1 MKYTYKIS
9 EHANSEIFSGLKSD
23 IGYLYPEFVF
33 EKEIKD
39 ADGSR
44 TDFFRC
50 EETGENIAAE
60 LSYANN
66 NIVLTADIAMPELA
80 EKYKIDKSEAREND
94 NGISFEGISFDFKG
108 IIRALFCTS
117 LGIKLF
123 AVPLALIV
131 LSAGYAIIWDGGDMY
146 GVWISIFSAVGLL
159 YVNILYCGGL
169 FAIPTAALAWWL
181 AVKKNNLSYKAPLF
195 IFMIFSELHLLIFYY
210 YGLNVIRADDLDDLF
225 FTVLYLIYMAPYVIA
240 VMYLYLLPVIIA
252 DEVVS
257 RKHKKIY
264 GKRAKGWQSAIW
276 WSGTVVAMC
285 AVFIAFVAVSSNIE
299 NSKVQDIAVEESV
312 STYEVIDPLLEKHE
326 KAMRTV
332 ADYAAEHNY
341 YDWYCCP
348 DESVKDEWQ
357 ELFGDESEYI
367 FSYYMFD
374 DYDSPCFCV
383 HINGEGRGRY
393 DIRFEGEDIYVNE
406 GLFNREEVGFSV

>member
-9 EHANSEIFSGLKSD
+9 EHANSEIFSGLKKD
-23 IGYLYPEFVF
+23 IDYLYPEFVF

-94 NGISFEGISFDFKG
+94 RGISFDFKG
-108 IIRALFCTS
+108 IIRALFCTPF
-117 LGIKLF
+117 GIKLF
-123 AVPLALIV
+123 VVPLALIV

-146 GVWISIFSAVGLL
+146 GVWISIFSVVGLL
-159 YVNILYCGGL
+159 YVSILYCGGL

-210 YGLNVIRADDLDDLF
+210 YGLNDIRADDLGDLF
-225 FTVLYLIYMAPYVIA
+225 FAVMYFIYMVPYVLA

-264 GKRAKGWQSAIW
+264 GKRAKGRQSAIW
-276 WSGTVVAMC
+276 WGGTAAAML
-285 AVFIAFVAVSSNIE
+285 AVLIVFGAVSSYIE
-299 NSKVQDIAVEESV
+299 NSKVQDIAVEESI

-332 ADYAAEHNY
+332 SDYAAEHSY

-357 ELFGDESEYI
+357 ELFVDDSEYI
-367 FSYYMFD
+367 FSYCMLD
-374 DYDSPCFCV
+374 CYDSPCFCV

-393 DIRFEGEDIYVNE
+393 DIRFEDEEIYVNDE
-406 GLFNREEVGFSV
+406 LFNKEEVGFSV

>member
-9 EHANSEIFSGLKSD
+9 THANSEIFAKLKND
-23 IGYLYPEFVF
+23 IKEFYPDFKF

-39 ADGSR
+39 ADGSC

-66 NIVLTADIAMPELA
+66 NIVLTADMAMPELA
-80 EKYKIDKSEAREND
+80 DKYKIDKSEAREND

-108 IIRALFCTS
+108 IIRALFCTP

-146 GVWISIFSAVGLL
+146 GVWISIFSAVGLIC
-159 YVNILYCGGL
+159 VSILYCGGL

-210 YGLNVIRADDLDDLF
+210 YDLNVIRADDLDDMF
-225 FTVLYLIYMAPYVIA
+225 FTVLYLIYMAPYVLA

-264 GKRAKGWQSAIW
+264 GKRAKGRQSAIW
-276 WSGTVVAMC
+276 WGGTAAAML
-285 AVFIAFVAVSSNIE
+285 AVLIVFGAVSSYIE
-299 NSKVQDIAVEESV
+299 NSKVQDIAVEESI

-332 ADYAAEHNY
+332 SDYAAEHSY

-357 ELFGDESEYI
+357 ELFVDDSEYI
-367 FSYYMFD
+367 FSYYMLD
-374 DYDSPCFCV
+374 CYDSPCFCV
-383 HINGEGRGRY
+383 HINGEGRGSY
-393 DIRFEGEDIYVNE
+393 DIRFEGEEIYVN
-406 GLFNREEVGFSV
+406 GKLFTKEEVGFSV

>member
-9 EHANSEIFSGLKSD
+9 EHANSEVFSGLKSD

-50 EETGENIAAE
+50 ERTGENIAAE

-80 EKYKIDKSEAREND
+80 DKYKIDKSEAREKD
-94 NGISFEGISFDFKG
+94 SGISFDFKG
-108 IIRALFCTS
+108 IIRALFCTP

-123 AVPLALIV
+123 VVPLALLV
-131 LSAGYAIIWDGGDMY
+131 LFLVY
-146 GVWISIFSAVGLL
+146 GLFWGSWRL
-159 YVNILYCGGL
+159 YEVFASVFAALELICVSVLYCGGL
-169 FAIPTAALAWWL
+169 FVIPTAALAWWL

-210 YGLNVIRADDLDDLF
+210 YGLNDIRADDLGDLF
-225 FTVLYLIYMAPYVIA
+225 FAVMYFIYMVPYVLAVLYLS
-240 VMYLYLLPVIIA
+240 LLPIIIA

-276 WSGTVVAMC
+276 WGGTAAAMF
-285 AVFIAFVAVSSNIE
+285 AVLIVFGAVSSYIE
-299 NSKVQDIAVEESV
+299 ISKVQDIAVEESV

-393 DIRFEGEDIYVNE
+393 DIRFEGEDIYVNDE
-406 GLFNREEVGFSV
+406 LFNEEEVGFSV

>member
-9 EHANSEIFSGLKSD
+9 EHANSEMFSGLKSD

-146 GVWISIFSAVGLL
+146 GVWISIFSVVGLL
-159 YVNILYCGGL
+159 YVSILYCGGL
-169 FAIPTAALAWWL
+169 FAIPTALVAWRL

-195 IFMIFSELHLLIFYY
+195 VFMIFSELHLLIFYCHGFS
-210 YGLNVIRADDLDDLF
+210 GLYIDDLAWIASSIL
-225 FTVLYLIYMAPYVIA
+225 LNLPYVLI
-240 VMYLYLLPVIIA
+240 MLYFFLLPVIIA
-252 DEVVS
+252 DEIVS

-264 GKRAKGWQSAIW
+264 GKRAEGWQSAIW
-276 WSGTVVAMC
+276 WGGTVVAMC
-285 AVFIAFVAVSSNIE
+285 AVLIVFGAVSSYIE
-299 NSKVQDIAVEESV
+299 ISKVQDIAAEESI

-332 ADYAAEHNY
+332 SDYAAEYNY

-348 DESVKDEWQ
+348 DESVKEEWQ
-357 ELFGDESEYI
+357 ELFVDESEYI
-367 FSYYMFD
+367 FHYRLD
-374 DYDSPCFCV
+374 DYDSPSFSV
-383 HINGEGRGRY
+383 YINGEGRGRY
-393 DIRFEGEDIYVNE
+393 DIRFEGEEIYVNE

>member
-80 EKYKIDKSEAREND
+80 EKYKIDKAGSREND
-94 NGISFEGISFDFKG
+94 NNISFEGIRFDFMG
-108 IIRALFCTS
+108 IIHALFCTS
-117 LGIKLF
+117 LGIKFF

-131 LSAGYAIIWDGGDMY
+131 LAAGYSIFWDNGDMY
-146 GVWISIFSAVGLL
+146 AVLTSISSAVLGI
-159 YVNILYCGGL
+159 YESALYCGGL
-169 FAIPTAALAWWL
+169 LIIPTIILALWL
-181 AVKKNNLSYKAPLF
+181 AESKDDLRYKAPLP
-195 IFMIFSELHLLIFYY
+195 IFMVFAELHLLIFYCHEFS
-210 YGLNVIRADDLDDLF
+210 GIRVGDLLF
-225 FTVLYLIYMAPYVIA
+225 IVPYLILVAPYILL
-240 VMYLYLLPVIIA
+240 MLYFFLLPVIIA
-252 DEVVS
+252 DECIS
-257 RKHKKIY
+257 GKHKKIY
-264 GKRAKGWQSAIW
+264 GKRAKGRRSAVW
-276 WSGTVVAMC
+276 WSGTAAAML
-285 AVFIAFVAVSSNIE
+285 AVLIVFCGISSYIE
-299 NSKVQDIAVEESV
+299 NSKEQQIAAEESI

-332 ADYAAEHNY
+332 ADYAKEHDY

-406 GLFNREEVGFSV
+406 GLFNREEVGFTV

>member
-23 IGYLYPEFVF
+23 IGYLYPEFVI

-80 EKYKIDKSEAREND
+80 EKYKIDKSEAREKD
-94 NGISFEGISFDFKG
+94 RGISFDFKG
-108 IIRALFCTS
+108 TMRALFCTP

-123 AVPLALIV
+123 AVPLALLV
-131 LSAGYAIIWDGGDMY
+131 LLFVYSLFDGG
-146 GVWISIFSAVGLL
+146 WGLYEVFAIAAAAMEL
-159 YVNILYCGGL
+159 ICVSVLYCGGL
-169 FAIPTAALAWWL
+169 LVIPTAALAWWL

-210 YGLNVIRADDLDDLF
+210 YDLNVIRADDLDDLF
-225 FTVLYLIYMAPYVIA
+225 FTVLYFIYMAPYVLA
-240 VMYLYLLPVIIA
+240 VVYLFFLPIIIA

-276 WSGTVVAMC
+276 WSGTVVVMF
-285 AVFIAFVAVSSNIE
+285 AVLVVFGEVCSYIE
-299 NSKVQDIAVEESV
+299 NSKKQDIAVEESI

-332 ADYAAEHNY
+332 SDYAAEHSY

-348 DESVKDEWQ
+348 DESVKDEWL
-357 ELFGDESEYI
+357 ELFIDESEYI
-367 FSYYMFD
+367 FYYRLD
-374 DYDSPCFCV
+374 DYDSPSFSV
-383 HINGEGRGRY
+383 YINGEGSY
-393 DIRFEGEDIYVNE
+393 DIRFEGEEIYVNGE
-406 GLFNREEVGFSV
+406 LFNKEEVGFSV

>member
-9 EHANSEIFSGLKSD
+9 EHANSEVFSGLKSD

-44 TDFFRC
+44 TDFFHC

-60 LSYANN
+60 FSYANN

-80 EKYKIDKSEAREND
+80 EKYKIDKSQAREND
-94 NGISFEGISFDFKG
+94 RGISFDFKG
-108 IIRALFCTS
+108 IIRALFCTP

-123 AVPLALIV
+123 VVPLALLV
-131 LSAGYAIIWDGGDMY
+131 LFLVY
-146 GVWISIFSAVGLL
+146 GLFWGSWRL
-159 YVNILYCGGL
+159 YEVFASVFAALELICVSVLYCGGL
-169 FAIPTAALAWWL
+169 FVIPTAALAWWL

-210 YGLNVIRADDLDDLF
+210 YGLNDIRADDLGDLF
-225 FTVLYLIYMAPYVIA
+225 FAVMYFIYMVPYVLAVLYLS
-240 VMYLYLLPVIIA
+240 LLPIIIA

-276 WSGTVVAMC
+276 WGGTAAAMF
-285 AVFIAFVAVSSNIE
+285 AVLIVFGAVSSYIE
-299 NSKVQDIAVEESV
+299 ISKVQDIAVEESV

-393 DIRFEGEDIYVNE
+393 DIRFEGEDIYVNDE
-406 GLFNREEVGFSV
+406 LFNEEEVGFSV

>member
-39 ADGSR
+39 ADGSC

-66 NIVLTADIAMPELA
+66 NIVLTADMAMPELA

-94 NGISFEGISFDFKG
+94 NGISFEGIGFDFKG

-195 IFMIFSELHLLIFYY
+195 IFMIFSELHLLIFYCHGFS
-210 YGLNVIRADDLDDLF
+210 GLYIDDLAWIASSIL
-225 FTVLYLIYMAPYVIA
+225 LNLPYVLI
-240 VMYLYLLPVIIA
+240 MLYFFLLPVIIA
-252 DEVVS
+252 DEIVS

-276 WSGTVVAMC
+276 WGGTMVAMC
-285 AVFIAFVAVSSNIE
+285 AVLIVFGAVSSYIE
-299 NSKVQDIAVEESV
+299 ISKVQDIAAEESI

-332 ADYAAEHNY
+332 SDYAAEYNY

-348 DESVKDEWQ
+348 DESVKEEWQ
-357 ELFGDESEYI
+357 ELFVDESEYI
-367 FSYYMFD
+367 FHYRLD
-374 DYDSPCFCV
+374 DYDSPSFSV
-383 HINGEGRGRY
+383 YINGEGRGRY
-393 DIRFEGEDIYVNE
+393 DIRFEGEEIYVNE

>member
-9 EHANSEIFSGLKSD
+9 EHANSEIFSGLKRD
-23 IGYLYPEFVF
+23 IEYLYPEFVF

-39 ADGSR
+39 ADGSC

-66 NIVLTADIAMPELA
+66 NIVLTADIAMPELV

-94 NGISFEGISFDFKG
+94 NNISFEGIRFDFMG
-108 IIRALFCTS
+108 IIHALFCTS
-117 LGIKLF
+117 LGIKFF

-131 LSAGYAIIWDGGDMY
+131 LAAGYSIFWDNGDMY
-146 GVWISIFSAVGLL
+146 AVLTSISSAVLGI
-159 YVNILYCGGL
+159 YESALYCGGL
-169 FAIPTAALAWWL
+169 LIIPTIILALWL
-181 AVKKNNLSYKAPLF
+181 AESKDDLRYKAPLPV
-195 IFMIFSELHLLIFYY
+195 FMVFAELHLLIFYCHEFS
-210 YGLNVIRADDLDDLF
+210 GIRVGDLLF
-225 FTVLYLIYMAPYVIA
+225 IVPYLILAAPYVLL
-240 VMYLYLLPVIIA
+240 MLYFFLLPVIIA
-252 DEVVS
+252 DECIS
-257 RKHKKIY
+257 GKHKKIY
-264 GKRAKGWQSAIW
+264 VKRAKGWQSAIW
-276 WSGTVVAMC
+276 WSGTAAAML
-285 AVFIAFVAVSSNIE
+285 AVLIVFCGISSYIE
-299 NSKVQDIAVEESV
+299 NSKEQQITAEESV

-406 GLFNREEVGFSV
+406 GLFNREEVGFTV

>member
-9 EHANSEIFSGLKSD
+9 EHANSEIFSGLKKD
-23 IGYLYPEFVF
+23 IEYLYPEFVF
-33 EKEIKD
+33 EKEIQD

-80 EKYKIDKSEAREND
+80 DKYKIDKSEAREND
-94 NGISFEGISFDFKG
+94 RGISFDFMG
-108 IIRALFCTS
+108 IIRALFCTP

-123 AVPLALIV
+123 VVPLALLV
-131 LSAGYAIIWDGGDMY
+131 LFLVYSLFWGSWWLYEVFAS
-146 GVWISIFSAVGLL
+146 VFAVVELIC
-159 YVNILYCGGL
+159 VSVLYCGGL
-169 FAIPTAALAWWL
+169 FVIPTAALAWWL

-210 YGLNVIRADDLDDLF
+210 YGLNDIRADDLYDLF
-225 FTVLYLIYMAPYVIA
+225 FAVKYFIYMVPYILA
-240 VMYLYLLPVIIA
+240 VMYLYLLPIIIA

-276 WSGTVVAMC
+276 WSGTVVAMY
-285 AVFIAFVAVSSNIE
+285 AVFIAFVAVSSYIE

-332 ADYAAEHNY
+332 ADYAA
-341 YDWYCCP
+341 
-348 DESVKDEWQ
+348 
-357 ELFGDESEYI
+357 
-367 FSYYMFD
+367 
-374 DYDSPCFCV
+374 
-383 HINGEGRGRY
+383 
-393 DIRFEGEDIYVNE
+393 
-406 GLFNREEVGFSV
+406 

>member
-80 EKYKIDKSEAREND
+80 DKYKINKSEAREND
-94 NGISFEGISFDFKG
+94 RGISFDFKG
-108 IIRALFCTS
+108 IIRALFCTP

-123 AVPLALIV
+123 VVPLALLVLFLVYDLFGGGGVYGIFAIV
-131 LSAGYAIIWDGGDMY
+131 SA
-146 GVWISIFSAVGLL
+146 AVGLL

-210 YGLNVIRADDLDDLF
+210 YDLNVIRADDLEDLF
-225 FTVLYLIYMAPYVIA
+225 FTVLYLIYMAPYVLA
-240 VMYLYLLPVIIA
+240 VMYLYLLPIIIA

-264 GKRAKGWQSAIW
+264 GKRTKGWQSAIW
-276 WSGTVVAMC
+276 WGGTVVAMC
-285 AVFIAFVAVSSNIE
+285 AVFIAFVAVSSYIE

-393 DIRFEGEDIYVNE
+393 DIRFEGEAIYVNDE
-406 GLFNREEVGFSV
+406 LFNKEEVGFTV

>member
-1 MKYTYKIS
+1 MKFTYKIS
-9 EHANSEIFSGLKSD
+9 EHANSEVFSGLKSD

-50 EETGENIAAE
+50 ERTGENIAAE

-80 EKYKIDKSEAREND
+80 DKYKIDKSEAREKD
-94 NGISFEGISFDFKG
+94 SGISFDFKG
-108 IIRALFCTS
+108 IIRALFCTPF
-117 LGIKLF
+117 GIKLF
-123 AVPLALIV
+123 AVPLALAV
-131 LSAGYAIIWDGGDMY
+131 LAFIHSGILWGIWYLYGILESVSLSVLGMY
-146 GVWISIFSAVGLL
+146 GSVI
-159 YVNILYCGGL
+159 YCGGL
-169 FAIPTAALAWWL
+169 FIIPTIALAFWL
-181 AVKKNNLSYKAPLF
+181 AVKKDNLSYKVPLF
-195 IFMIFSELHLLIFYY
+195 VFMVFSEVHLLIFYFY
-210 YGLNVIRADDLDDLF
+210 EFSGIRVGDLIF
-225 FTVLYLIYMAPYVIA
+225 IVPYLIWAAPYVLL
-240 VMYLYLLPVIIA
+240 VLYIFLLPVIIA
-252 DEVVS
+252 DECVS

-276 WSGTVVAMC
+276 WGGTAAAMF
-285 AVFIAFVAVSSNIE
+285 AVLIVFGAVSSYIE
-299 NSKVQDIAVEESV
+299 NSKVQDIAVEESI

-332 ADYAAEHNY
+332 SDYAAEHSY

-357 ELFGDESEYI
+357 ELFVDDSEYI
-367 FSYYMFD
+367 F
-374 DYDSPCFCV
+374 DYKLIDCGSPNFCV
-383 HINGEGRGRY
+383 YINGEGGGRY
-393 DIRFEGEDIYVNE
+393 DIRFEDEEIYVNDE
-406 GLFNREEVGFSV
+406 LFNKEEVGFSV

>member
-80 EKYKIDKSEAREND
+80 EKYKIDKAGFREND
-94 NGISFEGISFDFKG
+94 NNISFEGIRFDFMG
-108 IIRALFCTS
+108 IIHALFCTS
-117 LGIKLF
+117 LGIKFF

-131 LSAGYAIIWDGGDMY
+131 LAAGYSIFWDNGDMY
-146 GVWISIFSAVGLL
+146 AVLTSISSAVLGI
-159 YVNILYCGGL
+159 YESALYCGGL
-169 FAIPTAALAWWL
+169 LIIPTIILALWL
-181 AVKKNNLSYKAPLF
+181 AESKDDLRYKAPLP
-195 IFMIFSELHLLIFYY
+195 IFMVFAELHLLIFYCHEFS
-210 YGLNVIRADDLDDLF
+210 GIRVGDLLF
-225 FTVLYLIYMAPYVIA
+225 IVPYLILVAPYILL
-240 VMYLYLLPVIIA
+240 MLYFFLLPVIIA
-252 DEVVS
+252 DECIS
-257 RKHKKIY
+257 EKHKKIY
-264 GKRAKGWQSAIW
+264 GKRAKGRRSAVW
-276 WSGTVVAMC
+276 WSGTAAAML
-285 AVFIAFVAVSSNIE
+285 AVLIVFCGISSYIE
-299 NSKVQDIAVEESV
+299 NSKVQDIAVEESI
-312 STYEVIDPLLEKHE
+312 STYEVIGPLLEKHE

-383 HINGEGRGRY
+383 HINGEGRGHY

-406 GLFNREEVGFSV
+406 GLFNREEVGFTV

>member
-39 ADGSR
+39 ADGSC

-80 EKYKIDKSEAREND
+80 DKYKIDKSEAREND
-94 NGISFEGISFDFKG
+94 RGISFDFKG
-108 IIRALFCTS
+108 IIRALFCTP

-123 AVPLALIV
+123 VVPLALLV
-131 LSAGYAIIWDGGDMY
+131 LFLVYSLFWGSWWLYEVFAS
-146 GVWISIFSAVGLL
+146 VFAVVELIC
-159 YVNILYCGGL
+159 VSVLYCGGL
-169 FAIPTAALAWWL
+169 FVIPTAALAWWL

-210 YGLNVIRADDLDDLF
+210 YGLNDIRADDLYDLF
-225 FTVLYLIYMAPYVIA
+225 FAVKYFIYMVPYLLA

-276 WSGTVVAMC
+276 WSGTVVAMY
-285 AVFIAFVAVSSNIE
+285 AVLIAFGAVSSYIE
-299 NSKVQDIAVEESV
+299 ISKVQDIAVEESI

-332 ADYAAEHNY
+332 ADYAAEYNY

-367 FSYYMFD
+367 FHYKLD
-374 DYDSPCFCV
+374 DYDSPSFCV
-383 HINGEGRGRY
+383 YINGEGRGRY
-393 DIRFEGEDIYVNE
+393 DIRFEGEDIYVNDE
-406 GLFNREEVGFSV
+406 LFNREEVGFTV

>member
-9 EHANSEIFSGLKSD
+9 EHANSEVFSGLKSD

-80 EKYKIDKSEAREND
+80 DKYKIDKSEAREKD
-94 NGISFEGISFDFKG
+94 SGISFDFKG
-108 IIRALFCTS
+108 IIRALFCTPF
-117 LGIKLF
+117 GIKLF
-123 AVPLALIV
+123 VVPLALLV
-131 LSAGYAIIWDGGDMY
+131 LFLVY
-146 GVWISIFSAVGLL
+146 GLFWGSWRL
-159 YVNILYCGGL
+159 YEVFASVFAALELICVSVLYCGGL
-169 FAIPTAALAWWL
+169 FVIPTAALAWWL

-210 YGLNVIRADDLDDLF
+210 YGLNDIRADDLGDLF
-225 FTVLYLIYMAPYVIA
+225 FAVMYFIYMVPYVLAVLYLS
-240 VMYLYLLPVIIA
+240 LLPIIIA

-276 WSGTVVAMC
+276 WGGTAAAMF
-285 AVFIAFVAVSSNIE
+285 AVLIVFGAVSSYIE
-299 NSKVQDIAVEESV
+299 NSKVQDIAAEESI

-332 ADYAAEHNY
+332 SDYAAEHSY

-357 ELFGDESEYI
+357 ELFVDDSEYI
-367 FSYYMFD
+367 FSYYMLD
-374 DYDSPCFCV
+374 CYDSPCFCV

-393 DIRFEGEDIYVNE
+393 DIRFEDEEIYVNDE
-406 GLFNREEVGFSV
+406 LFNKEEVGFSV

>member
-1 MKYTYKIS
+1 
-9 EHANSEIFSGLKSD
+9 
-23 IGYLYPEFVF
+23 
-33 EKEIKD
+33 
-39 ADGSR
+39 
-44 TDFFRC
+44 
-50 EETGENIAAE
+50 
-60 LSYANN
+60 
-66 NIVLTADIAMPELA
+66 MPELA

-94 NGISFEGISFDFKG
+94 RGISFDFKG
-108 IIRALFCTS
+108 IIRALFCTP

-123 AVPLALIV
+123 VVPLALLVLFLVYGLFWGSGGLYGIFAIV
-131 LSAGYAIIWDGGDMY
+131 ST
-146 GVWISIFSAVGLL
+146 AVGLL

-210 YGLNVIRADDLDDLF
+210 YDLNVIRADDLDDLF
-225 FTVLYLIYMAPYVIA
+225 LTVLYLIYYMAPYVLA

-285 AVFIAFVAVSSNIE
+285 AVFIAFVAISSYIE
-299 NSKVQDIAVEESV
+299 ISKVQDIAVEESV

-332 ADYAAEHNY
+332 SDYAAEHNY

>member
-9 EHANSEIFSGLKSD
+9 EHANSEIFSGLKKD
-23 IGYLYPEFVF
+23 IEYLYPEFVF

-94 NGISFEGISFDFKG
+94 RGISFDFKG
-108 IIRALFCTS
+108 IIRALFCTPF
-117 LGIKLF
+117 GIKLF

-146 GVWISIFSAVGLL
+146 GVWISIFSAVLGI
-159 YVNILYCGGL
+159 YESALYCGGL
-169 FAIPTAALAWWL
+169 LIIPTIILALWL
-181 AVKKNNLSYKAPLF
+181 AESKDDLRYKAPLPV
-195 IFMIFSELHLLIFYY
+195 FMVFAELHLLIFYCHEFS
-210 YGLNVIRADDLDDLF
+210 GIRVGDLLF
-225 FTVLYLIYMAPYVIA
+225 IVPYLILAAPYVLL
-240 VMYLYLLPVIIA
+240 MLYVFSLPVIIA
-252 DEVVS
+252 DECVS
-257 RKHKKIY
+257 GKHKKIY

-285 AVFIAFVAVSSNIE
+285 AVFIAFVAVSSYIE
-299 NSKVQDIAVEESV
+299 NSKVQDIAAEESV

-332 ADYAAEHNY
+332 SDYAAEHNY

-383 HINGEGRGRY
+383 HINGEDRGRY
-393 DIRFEGEDIYVNE
+393 DIRFKGEDIYVNDE
-406 GLFNREEVGFSV
+406 LFNEEEVGFSV

>member
-9 EHANSEIFSGLKSD
+9 EHANSEVFSGLKSD

-80 EKYKIDKSEAREND
+80 DKYKIDKSEAREKD
-94 NGISFEGISFDFKG
+94 SGISFDFKG
-108 IIRALFCTS
+108 IIRALFCTPF
-117 LGIKLF
+117 GIKLF
-123 AVPLALIV
+123 VVPLALLV
-131 LSAGYAIIWDGGDMY
+131 LFLVY
-146 GVWISIFSAVGLL
+146 GLFWGSWRL
-159 YVNILYCGGL
+159 YEVFASVFAALELICVSVLYCGGL
-169 FAIPTAALAWWL
+169 FVIPTAALAWWL

-210 YGLNVIRADDLDDLF
+210 YGLNDIRADDLGDLF
-225 FTVLYLIYMAPYVIA
+225 FAVMYFIYMVPYVLAVLYLS
-240 VMYLYLLPVIIA
+240 LLPIIIA

-276 WSGTVVAMC
+276 WGGTAAAMF
-285 AVFIAFVAVSSNIE
+285 AVLIVFGAVSSYIE
-299 NSKVQDIAVEESV
+299 ISKVQDIAVEESV

-393 DIRFEGEDIYVNE
+393 DIRFEGEDIYVNDE
-406 GLFNREEVGFSV
+406 LFNEEEVGFSV

>member
-9 EHANSEIFSGLKSD
+9 EHANSEVFSGLKSD
-23 IGYLYPEFVF
+23 IGYLYPKFVF

-44 TDFFRC
+44 TDFFHC

-60 LSYANN
+60 FSYANN

-80 EKYKIDKSEAREND
+80 EKYKIDKSQAREND
-94 NGISFEGISFDFKG
+94 RGISFDFKG
-108 IIRALFCTS
+108 IIRALFCTP

-123 AVPLALIV
+123 VVPLALLV
-131 LSAGYAIIWDGGDMY
+131 LFLVY
-146 GVWISIFSAVGLL
+146 GLFWGSWRL
-159 YVNILYCGGL
+159 YEVFASVFAALELICVSVLYCGGL
-169 FAIPTAALAWWL
+169 FVIPTAALAWWL

-210 YGLNVIRADDLDDLF
+210 YGLNDIRADDLGDLF
-225 FTVLYLIYMAPYVIA
+225 FAVMYFIYMVPYVLAVLYLS
-240 VMYLYLLPVIIA
+240 LLPIIIA

-276 WSGTVVAMC
+276 WGGTAAAMF
-285 AVFIAFVAVSSNIE
+285 AVLIVFGAVSSYIE
-299 NSKVQDIAVEESV
+299 ISKVQDIAVEESV

-332 ADYAAEHNY
+332 SDYAAEHSY

-357 ELFGDESEYI
+357 ELFVDDSEYI

-393 DIRFEGEDIYVNE
+393 DIRFEDEEIYVNDE
-406 GLFNREEVGFSV
+406 LFNKEEVGFSV

>member
-80 EKYKIDKSEAREND
+80 DKYKIDKSEAREND
-94 NGISFEGISFDFKG
+94 RGISFDFKG
-108 IIRALFCTS
+108 IIRALFCTP

-123 AVPLALIV
+123 VVPLALLVLFLVYDLFGGGGVYGIFAIV
-131 LSAGYAIIWDGGDMY
+131 SA
-146 GVWISIFSAVGLL
+146 AVGLL

-210 YGLNVIRADDLDDLF
+210 YDLNVIRVDDLEDLF
-225 FTVLYLIYMAPYVIA
+225 FTVLYLIYMAPYVLA

-257 RKHKKIY
+257 GKHKKIY
-264 GKRAKGWQSAIW
+264 GKRVKGWQSVIW

-285 AVFIAFVAVSSNIE
+285 AVFIAFVAVSSYIE

-312 STYEVIDPLLEKHE
+312 STYEVIGPLLEKHE

-332 ADYAAEHNY
+332 SDYAAEHNY

-348 DESVKDEWQ
+348 DEGVKDEWQ

>member
-80 EKYKIDKSEAREND
+80 DKYKIDKAGFREND
-94 NGISFEGISFDFKG
+94 NNISFEGIRFDFMG
-108 IIRALFCTS
+108 IIHALFCTS
-117 LGIKLF
+117 LGIKFF

-131 LSAGYAIIWDGGDMY
+131 LAAGYSIFWDNGDMY
-146 GVWISIFSAVGLL
+146 AVLTSISSAVLGI
-159 YVNILYCGGL
+159 YESALYCGGL
-169 FAIPTAALAWWL
+169 LIIPTIILALWL
-181 AVKKNNLSYKAPLF
+181 AESKDDLRYKAPLP
-195 IFMIFSELHLLIFYY
+195 IFMVFAELHLLIFYCHEFS
-210 YGLNVIRADDLDDLF
+210 GIRVGDLLF
-225 FTVLYLIYMAPYVIA
+225 IVPYLILVAPYILL
-240 VMYLYLLPVIIA
+240 MLYFFLLPVIIA
-252 DEVVS
+252 DECIS
-257 RKHKKIY
+257 GKHKKIY
-264 GKRAKGWQSAIW
+264 GKRAKGRRSAVW
-276 WSGTVVAMC
+276 WSGTAAAML
-285 AVFIAFVAVSSNIE
+285 AVLIVFCGISSYIE
-299 NSKVQDIAVEESV
+299 NSKEQQIAAEESI
-312 STYEVIDPLLEKHE
+312 STYEVIGPLLEKHE

-406 GLFNREEVGFSV
+406 GLFNREEVGFTV

>member
-9 EHANSEIFSGLKSD
+9 EHANSEVFSGLKSD

-44 TDFFRC
+44 TDFFHC

-94 NGISFEGISFDFKG
+94 RGISFDFKG
-108 IIRALFCTS
+108 IIRALFCTPF
-117 LGIKLF
+117 GIKLF
-123 AVPLALIV
+123 VVPLALLV
-131 LSAGYAIIWDGGDMY
+131 LFLVY
-146 GVWISIFSAVGLL
+146 GLFWGSWRL
-159 YVNILYCGGL
+159 YEVFASVFAALELICVSVLYCGGL
-169 FAIPTAALAWWL
+169 FVIPTAALAWWL

-210 YGLNVIRADDLDDLF
+210 YGLNDIRADDLGDLF
-225 FTVLYLIYMAPYVIA
+225 FAVMYFIYMVPYVLAVLYLS
-240 VMYLYLLPVIIA
+240 LLPIIIA

-276 WSGTVVAMC
+276 WGGTAAAMF
-285 AVFIAFVAVSSNIE
+285 AVLRVFGAVSSYIE
-299 NSKVQDIAVEESV
+299 ISKVQDIAVEESV

-357 ELFGDESEYI
+357 ELFVDDSEYI

-393 DIRFEGEDIYVNE
+393 DIRFEDEEIYVNDE
-406 GLFNREEVGFSV
+406 LFNKEEVGFSV

>member
-80 EKYKIDKSEAREND
+80 EKYKIDKAGFREND
-94 NGISFEGISFDFKG
+94 NNISFEGISFDFKG
-108 IIRALFCTS
+108 IIHALFCTS
-117 LGIKLF
+117 LGIKFF

-131 LSAGYAIIWDGGDMY
+131 LAAGYSIFWDNGDMY
-146 GVWISIFSAVGLL
+146 AVLTSISSAVLGI
-159 YVNILYCGGL
+159 YESALYCGGL
-169 FAIPTAALAWWL
+169 LIIPTIILALWL
-181 AVKKNNLSYKAPLF
+181 AESKDDLRYKAPLP
-195 IFMIFSELHLLIFYY
+195 IFMVFAELHLLIFYCHEFS
-210 YGLNVIRADDLDDLF
+210 GIRVGDLLF
-225 FTVLYLIYMAPYVIA
+225 IVPYLILVAPYILL
-240 VMYLYLLPVIIA
+240 MLYFFLLPVIIA
-252 DEVVS
+252 DECIS
-257 RKHKKIY
+257 GKHKKIY
-264 GKRAKGWQSAIW
+264 GKRAKGRQSAVW
-276 WSGTVVAMC
+276 WSGTAAAML
-285 AVFIAFVAVSSNIE
+285 AVLIVFCGISSYIE
-299 NSKVQDIAVEESV
+299 NSKEQQIAAEESV

-406 GLFNREEVGFSV
+406 GLFNREEVGFTV